1 MAEPIPEDRTRSTPG
16 LLNDVIAQISALV
29 RGEMDL
35 ARAEVQENL
44 RKAAVAVGLIVGGIV
59 LILAALN
66 VLAAA
71 IAAWLTELG
80 IDAGWSALIVG
91 GVLAVVA
98 LILLMKG
105 RNDLSASSLAPTRT
119 TKNVRRDA
127 QAVKESADGR

>member
-1 MAEPIPEDRTRSTPG
+1 MAEPTPDERTRSTPG

-35 ARAEVQENL
+35 ARAEVQENAT
-44 RKAAVAVGLIVGGIV
+44 KAAVAVGLIVGAIV

-71 IAAWLTELG
+71 VAAGLTELG

-91 GVLAVVA
+91 GVLAVIA
-98 LILLMKG
+98 LIMLMKG
-105 RNDLSASSLAPTRT
+105 RNDLKASSLAPTRT

-127 QAVKESADGR
+127 HAVKESADGR